1 VFHCCKSIFN
11 PLSFL
16 QIDVIYRGLLLKDDK
31 TLESYGLKDNATVYI
46 IYKEPKVEGNI
57 TLGTQGKVTWPL
69 PPNKSTHPGY

>member
-1 VFHCCKSIFN
+1 MVSYFYCRSVVFHCCKSIFN

-57 TLGTQGKVTWPL
+57 WGKVT
-69 PPNKSTHPGY
+69 